1 MTLEVRDLVKRYQ
14 VGEGPPVCAVDGV
27 SLSVD
32 AGEMVALYGP
42 SGSGKTTL
50 LMMIAALIRPDS
62 GQVLVSGCDIG
73 ALSDSEQSRYRLRE
87 LGLVDHSFDLL
98 PGATALQNASLKLWM
113 LEHARKAEVR
123 VEPLLRRLGLA
134 DRLQHRGDQLSMGE
148 RQRVMIARAL
158 STDPKLLL
166 ADEPTG
172 NLDTRRGA
180 EVLGL
185 LTELCREART
195 AVLLVTHDPQAA
207 WFADRVLALRDGR
220 IVEHDPAPTFVPLAG
235 GEAP

>member
-1 MTLEVRDLVKRYQ
+1 VTLEVRDLVKRYQ

-27 SLSVD
+27 SLSVA

-62 GQVLVSGCDIG
+62 GQVLVSGRDVG
-73 ALSDSEQSRYRLRE
+73 ALSDVQQSRYRLRE
-87 LGLVDHSFDLL
+87 LGLVDQSFDLL
-98 PGATALQNASLKLWM
+98 PGGTALQNAALKLWM

-134 DRLQHRGDQLSMGE
+134 ERLQHRADQLSMGE

-180 EVLGL
+180 EVLSL
-185 LTELCREART
+185 LTEICREART

-207 WFADRVLALRDGR
+207 RFADRVLALRDGR
-220 IVEHDPAPTFVPLAG
+220 IVEHDPGETFVPLDT